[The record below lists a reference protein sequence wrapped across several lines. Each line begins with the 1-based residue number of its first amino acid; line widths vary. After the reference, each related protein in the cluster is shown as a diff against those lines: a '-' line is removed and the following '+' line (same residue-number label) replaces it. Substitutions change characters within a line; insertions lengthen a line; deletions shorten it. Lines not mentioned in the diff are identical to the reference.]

1 MEGIRQ
7 LPNPPTEGQI
17 KGMTAGLKL
26 RLEQLEDA
34 KSNLDAAYV
43 LLADDLSNEANG
55 WDGLEIWRTSL
66 RGTPVVKAL
75 RELKRLD

>member
-1 MEGIRQ
+1 M
-7 LPNPPTEGQI
+7 
-17 KGMTAGLKL
+17 MTARLKL

-34 KSNLDAAYV
+34 ESHLEAAYT
-43 LLADDLSNEANG
+43 LLADDLSNEVNG
-55 WDGLEIWRTSL
+55 WDGLEIWRTNL